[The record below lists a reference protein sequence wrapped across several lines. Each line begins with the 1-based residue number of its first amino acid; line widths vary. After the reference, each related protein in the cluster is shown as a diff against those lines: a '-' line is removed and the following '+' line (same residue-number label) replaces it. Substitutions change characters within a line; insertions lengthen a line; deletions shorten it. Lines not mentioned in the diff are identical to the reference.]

1 MYCVPLKEEMKAKK
15 DKGFEQNI
23 LIMQFEE
30 QRQLEP
36 LWSNYNRVTVISPH
50 GHFAPSHFA
59 PTKSHFAP

>member
-36 LWSNYNRVTVISPH
+36 LWSNYNDVKYSLANT
-50 GHFAPSHFA
+50 
-59 PTKSHFAP
+59 